1 VNTTEKE
8 LLEEAA
14 ERLSRHS
21 VNIPDLMLGDK
32 IFKHLHATR
41 KQGRAEPEQ
50 QLEQED

>member
-1 VNTTEKE
+1 MTIERE
-8 LLEEAA
+8 LLTQAA

-41 KQGRAEPEQ
+41 KPERAEPEQ